1 MEKQSQGRAVAGSD
15 VPLFCRPDAL
25 LCQNFLPTS
34 SLVDLEYQ
42 TATMRLIDTNSLEL
56 GEFFEPEVPTYVI
69 LSHTWEKDELT
80 LREWT
85 EPSTATP
92 SKAGY
97 KKVCMAASLARC
109 SGYAWLWV
117 DTVCI
122 DKTSSAELSEAINSM
137 FNCKFPTE
145 SFDASRG

>member
-1 MEKQSQGRAVAGSD
+1 MH
-15 VPLFCRPDAL
+15 
-25 LCQNFLPTS
+25 
-34 SLVDLEYQ
+34 
-42 TATMRLIDTNSLEL
+42 LINTETLEL
-56 GEFFEPEVPTYVI
+56 SEFFEPQVPAYAI
-69 LSHTWEKDELT
+69 LSHTWEKDELS
-80 LREWT
+80 LSDWT
-85 EPSTATP
+85 EPSTATT

-97 KKVCMAASLARC
+97 KKICMAVSLARR
-109 SGYAWLWV
+109 SGFAWLWV